1 MPGEGHEDPTE
12 AQIRWQVFQ
21 AIAYGAKGL
30 LYFAFHPFGVGL
42 PGGLVRCEPKHAVG
56 PCPNALE
63 PTHHELCRGCRH
75 PITPNDKQSEYF
87 EDGVTCPHCH
97 DILTPAKI
105 TAARERQKQMRL
117 AEQKGMHHIGPQAQ
131 AK

>member
-30 LYFAFHPFGVGL
+30 LYFAFHPFGLGL
-42 PGGLVRCEPKHAVG
+42 PGGLIRCEPKYAVA

-63 PTHHELCRGCRH
+63 PTHH
-75 PITPNDKQSEYF
+75 YW
-87 EDGVTCPHCH
+87 
-97 DILTPAKI
+97 
-105 TAARERQKQMRL
+105 
-117 AEQKGMHHIGPQAQ
+117 QAQ
-131 AK
+131 RIID

>member
-42 PGGLVRCEPKHAVG
+42 PGGLVHSPVMSRTMVRTWMPVA
-56 PCPNALE
+56 P
-63 PTHHELCRGCRH
+63 
-75 PITPNDKQSEYF
+75 
-87 EDGVTCPHCH
+87 
-97 DILTPAKI
+97 
-105 TAARERQKQMRL
+105 
-117 AEQKGMHHIGPQAQ
+117 
-131 AK
+131 